1 MLKTF
6 FVPEMLTFLSRPFG
20 YVEKG
25 LGKKAKVN
33 DYNFFDA
40 TYQEANNYNTNI
52 IKYLK
57 KEANKQ

>member
-40 TYQEANNYNTNI
+40 TD
-52 IKYLK
+52 
-57 KEANKQ
+57 